1 MGAWAELG
9 GLFAAAFLSAT
20 LLPGSSEVVL
30 IALVQGAGGA
40 EAAAAV
46 AVASIGNT
54 LGAVVTWGIGRGLA
68 GAGAA
73 RMSEGTRARLARAEA
88 WHRRLGVWS
97 LLLSWVPVVGDPIV
111 LLAGVL
117 RTPFWPFLILVAAG
131 KTARYGALAALAA
144 G

>member
-30 IALVQGAGGA
+30 IALVQGAQGA

-73 RMSEGTRARLARAEA
+73 RMS
-88 WHRRLGVWS
+88 
-97 LLLSWVPVVGDPIV
+97 
-111 LLAGVL
+111 
-117 RTPFWPFLILVAAG
+117 
-131 KTARYGALAALAA
+131 
-144 G
+144 

>member
-30 IALVQGAGGA
+30 IALLQGAGGA

-54 LGAVVTWGIGRGLA
+54 LGAVVTWGIGRGRA

>member
-1 MGAWAELG
+1 MAIWAELG

-30 IALVQGAGGA
+30 VALLQAGGGA
-40 EAAAAV
+40 EAPLIV
-46 AVASIGNT
+46 AVASLGNT

-68 GAGAA
+68 GAGTA
-73 RMSEGTRARLARAEA
+73 RMSEGNRARLARAEA

-117 RTPFWPFLILVAAG
+117 RTPFWPFLILVGLG
-131 KTARYGALAALAA
+131 KTARYAALAA
-144 G
+144 IAGG

>member
-1 MGAWAELG
+1 MGIWAELG

-30 IALVQGAGGA
+30 VALLQAEGGAGPLP
-40 EAAAAV
+40 AV
-46 AVASIGNT
+46 AVASLGNT
-54 LGAVVTWGIGRGLA
+54 LGAVVTWAIGLGLA
-68 GAGAA
+68 TAGAA
-73 RMSEGTRARLARAEA
+73 RMSEGNRARLARAEA

-117 RTPFWPFLILVAAG
+117 RTPFWPFLILVGLG
-131 KTARYGALAALAA
+131 KTARYAALAA
-144 G
+144 IAGG

>member
-1 MGAWAELG
+1 MAGWAELG

-54 LGAVVTWGIGRGLA
+54 LGAIVTWGIGRGLA